1 MDFSKILLSCLL
13 ANSIAVVSCAE
24 PVPNVELID
33 QQFGYVLDALKMLP
47 TTEQYLDKM
56 QDDIKMY
63 ENVFVPLNEEEKSQR
78 IKNAKEK
85 TISFYANIF
94 GVDLLEIEKYDVN
107 FTDAQYLT
115 WVAKEVINNAS
126 YRFAKNEQDLFDI
139 SNTWHSG
146 ELQPTDFGTQGTA
159 DFPELH
165 KVPELWGFYCSYNN
179 PHFESYI
186 VHETGHVLDY
196 AYRILKGIRSKT
208 KDQENELLCD
218 ESVSVFFET
227 LYAVKRAP
235 IFMKER
241 LTDWYGI
248 KFMQSYIYQLRKQ
261 KPNTELETKTIK
273 RYDKGGAKRVTAE
286 EFLRNIANTH
296 PEVKFIYEIY
306 EQQVKDWNITKLPV
320 KIISCAGI
328 IAFYVP
334 ELLDLYSTGT
344 QNEKLKIDA
353 VDSYVRYVPH
363 VYRTLKISQNISTSK
378 DVIRELDKIVTNV
391 PTLMTK
397 NEVKEFMELLDE
409 I

>member
-1 MDFSKILLSCLL
+1 MNFSKVLFFLG
-13 ANSIAVVSCAE
+13 AGTAVAHCAGIE
-24 PVPNVELID
+24 QRFVKI
-33 QQFGYVLDALKMLP
+33 QDALSILP
-47 TTEQYLDKM
+47 DIKQYLTKM

-126 YRFAKNEQDLFDI
+126 YCFAKNEQDLFDI

-186 VHETGHVLDY
+186 VHETGHILDY
-196 AYRILKGIRSKT
+196 AYRILTNIRNETRNS
-208 KDQENELLCD
+208 ENESLCD
-218 ESVSVFFET
+218 EGVSVFFET
-227 LYAVKRAP
+227 LYAVNHDQ
-235 IFMKER
+235 IFMTER

-248 KFMQSYIYQLRKQ
+248 KFRLSYIEKLGKQ
-261 KPNTELETKTIK
+261 KQNAELQNKMMLVKKKNQKVRFERYGEDYCK
-273 RYDKGGAKRVTAE
+273 RIYAK
-286 EFLRNIANTH
+286 FS
-296 PEVKFIYEIY
+296 KS
-306 EQQVKDWNITKLPV
+306 
-320 KIISCAGI
+320 ISG
-328 IAFYVP
+328 
-334 ELLDLYSTGT
+334 
-344 QNEKLKIDA
+344 
-353 VDSYVRYVPH
+353 
-363 VYRTLKISQNISTSK
+363 
-378 DVIRELDKIVTNV
+378 DKIH
-391 PTLMTK
+391 
-397 NEVKEFMELLDE
+397 